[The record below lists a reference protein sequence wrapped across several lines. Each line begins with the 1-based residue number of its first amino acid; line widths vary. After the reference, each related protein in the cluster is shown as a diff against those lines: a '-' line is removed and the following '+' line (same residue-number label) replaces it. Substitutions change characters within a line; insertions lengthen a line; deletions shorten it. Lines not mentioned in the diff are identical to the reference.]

1 MKLPPSPATPSWK
14 KRLEWH
20 AVTQE
25 QVDSIESQSF
35 IWHGLLLSGAYHVWC
50 SPPGGGKTTIALQ
63 AASDLSADGYDVF
76 FFQLDAPASQL
87 KEQYSIAKQAGFKLI
102 TTLREG
108 SSEHGL
114 VDLLRQT
121 SESES
126 LADYVF
132 ILDTVK
138 KFTDINFKPAA
149 KAFYEIC
156 RAITRRGGTVLSLA
170 HTNKY
175 SDDDLLIPEGV
186 GDLRNDCDNLAM
198 MYSKKDKN
206 TGTITVNFE
215 HDAERHGKSR
225 GAKDMTL
232 EISAERKVSKA
243 DFKDLREE
251 ERQEQEEATDQP
263 VIAIL
268 MECLRDSRKNQQ
280 QLTDMAKERA
290 VSVRQSRKILQ
301 RYEGKYWS
309 VTTGENNASFY
320 ERL

>member
-1 MKLPPSPATPSWK
+1 MLPRRNS
-14 KRLEWH
+14 
-20 AVTQE
+20 
-25 QVDSIESQSF
+25 
-35 IWHGLLLSGAYHVWC
+35 
-50 SPPGGGKTTIALQ
+50 
-63 AASDLSADGYDVF
+63 
-76 FFQLDAPASQL
+76 
-87 KEQYSIAKQAGFKLI
+87 EQYSIAEQAGFKLI

-156 RAITRRGGTVLSLA
+156 RAITRRCGTVLSLA

-225 GAKDMTL
+225 GAEDMTL

-243 DFKDLREE
+243 DYKDLREE

-263 VIAIL
+263 VITVL
-268 MECLRDSRKNQQ
+268 MECLRDSRRTNNN
-280 QLTDMAKERA
+280 LRYGERESRERA
-290 VSVRQSRKILQ
+290 TKSQNTAEI
-301 RYEGKYWS
+301 
-309 VTTGENNASFY
+309 
-320 ERL
+320 

>member
-1 MKLPPSPATPSWK
+1 MNEDLARHNPLWLDG
-14 KRLEWH
+14 LESL

-25 QVDSIESQSF
+25 QVDNIESQSF
-35 IWHGLLLSGAYHVWC
+35 IWHSLLVGGAYHVWC
-50 SPPGGGKTTIALQ
+50 SPPGGGKTTTALQ
-63 AASDLSADGYDVF
+63 AAADLTADGYDVS

-87 KEQYSIAKQAGFKLI
+87 KEQYSIATTAGFRLI
-102 TTLREG
+102 TLLKEG
-108 SSEHGL
+108 SSERGL
-114 VDLLRQT
+114 VELLRKI
-121 SESES
+121 SESEC
-126 LADYVF
+126 LHDYVF

-149 KAFYEIC
+149 TAFYEIC

-175 SDDDLLIPEGV
+175 SDDGLLIPEGV

-225 GAKDMTL
+225 GAENMTL
-232 EISAERKVSKA
+232 EISAERKVSVA
-243 DFKDLREE
+243 DYRDLRLE
-251 ERQEQEEATDQP
+251 ERQEQEEARDEP
-263 VIAIL
+263 VIATL
-268 MECLRDSRKNQQ
+268 LECLDDSKKNQQ
-280 QLTDMAKERA
+280 QLTDMAKERD
-290 VSVRQSRKILQ
+290 VSVRQSRKVLR
-301 RYEGKYWS
+301 RYEGKYWH
-309 VTTGENNASFY
+309 VTAGENNARFY